1 MGRLDGKVAIVTGAG
16 GGLGRSHA
24 LALAAEGAT
33 VIVNNRISAARG
45 GGRASAEVVAD
56 EISARGGRALV
67 DTCSVADW
75 TAMGSLVERAVDE
88 CGRLDIVVNNAGVL
102 VWEMIA
108 DIGEDAYDEL
118 MAINVKGAFALTHH
132 ACAYWRS
139 CFERGER
146 VCGRVINTV
155 SGIGL
160 FGFARGGLYGA
171 SKGAV
176 LSLNNVTAMEMHR
189 YSVTANAIWPE
200 ARAGT
205 SKGIFPE
212 APEDPDAFDAYLPE
226 NISPLV
232 VYLSSDEA
240 AWLTGQVI
248 YMQGDRVRRME
259 GWQVVGE
266 YHSVG
271 GRALSADE
279 LGAALPH
286 LYGVLPNLQPET
298 SLQDALGGID
308 PGRGGESAAAA
319 GAVGDGAAAAGAVGD
334 GAVGAGGVAA
344 T

>member
-1 MGRLDGKVAIVTGAG
+1 MGRLEGKVALVTGAG

-24 LALAAEGAT
+24 LALATEGAT
-33 VIVNNRISAARG
+33 VIVNNRVRGGGGG
-45 GGRASAEVVAD
+45 GGRASAEVVAS
-56 EISARGGRALV
+56 EIALAGGRALV
-67 DTCSVADW
+67 DTASVADW
-75 TAMGSLVERAVDE
+75 EAMGALVERAVSE

-108 DIGEDAYDEL
+108 DIGEAAYDEL

-132 ACAYWRS
+132 ACAYWRRS
-139 CFERGER
+139 ALGGER
-146 VCGRVINTV
+146 VAGRIINTV

-189 YSVTANAIWPE
+189 YGVTANAIWPE

-212 APEDPDAFDAYLPE
+212 APEDPDAFDAYLPD

-232 VYLSSDEA
+232 VYLASDES

-248 YMQGDRVRRME
+248 YIQGDRVRRMD
-259 GWQVVGE
+259 GWRVAAE
-266 YHSVG
+266 YHSVA

-279 LGAALPH
+279 LGEALPH
-286 LYGVLPNLQPET
+286 LYGVLPKLQPET
-298 SLQDALGGID
+298 SLQNALGGID
-308 PGRGGESAAAA
+308 PGRAADAA
-319 GAVGDGAAAAGAVGD
+319 SGRASVPADAVSLG
-334 GAVGAGGVAA
+334 
-344 T
+344 

>member
-24 LALAAEGAT
+24 LALGDAGAL
-33 VIVNNRISAARG
+33 VIVNNRVRGGGGG
-45 GGRASAEVVAD
+45 GGRASAELVAS
-56 EISARGGRALV
+56 EIVSRGGQALV
-67 DTCSVADW
+67 DTATVADW
-75 TAMGSLVERAVDE
+75 TAMGTLVERAVGE

-102 VWEMIA
+102 VWEPIA
-108 DIGEDAYDEL
+108 DIDEEAYDEL
-118 MAINVKGAFALTHH
+118 MAINVKGTFALTHH

-139 CFERGER
+139 CYLRGER
-146 VCGRVINTV
+146 VAGRVINTV

-160 FGFARGGLYGA
+160 FGFARGGLYGT
-171 SKGAV
+171 SKGGV

-189 YSVTANAIWPE
+189 YGVTANAIWPE

-212 APEDPDAFDAYLPE
+212 APDDPDAFDAYLPE

-232 VYLSSDEA
+232 VYLASDDA

-248 YMQGDRVRRME
+248 YIQGDRVRRME
-259 GWQVVGE
+259 AWSVAGE
-266 YHSVG
+266 YHSVD

-279 LGAALPH
+279 LAVALPH

-298 SLQDALGGID
+298 NLQDALGGID
-308 PGRGGESAAAA
+308 PGAGDAADVPADTIS
-319 GAVGDGAAAAGAVGD
+319 VS
-334 GAVGAGGVAA
+334 
-344 T
+344 

>member
-1 MGRLDGKVAIVTGAG
+1 VNVGRLEGKVAIVTGAG

-33 VIVNNRISAARG
+33 VIVNNRVRG
-45 GGRASAEVVAD
+45 GRSGPASAEVVASA
-56 EISARGGRALV
+56 ISAAGGRALV
-67 DTCSVADW
+67 DTSSVADW
-75 TAMGSLVERAVDE
+75 DAMGLLVERAVSE

-108 DIGEDAYDEL
+108 DIDEAAFDEL
-118 MAINVKGAFALTHH
+118 SAINFKGTFALTHH
-132 ACAYWRS
+132 ACAYWRAS
-139 CFERGER
+139 SLRGER
-146 VCGRVINTV
+146 VAGRVINTV

-189 YSVTANAIWPE
+189 YGVTANAIWPE

-212 APEDPDAFDAYLPE
+212 APEDPEAFDAYLPE

-248 YMQGDRVRRME
+248 YIQGDRVRRME
-259 GWQVVGE
+259 GWRVAGE
-266 YHSVG
+266 YHSVF

-279 LGAALPH
+279 LAEALPH

-308 PGRGGESAAAA
+308 PGRAAEAAAQ
-319 GAVGDGAAAAGAVGD
+319 
-334 GAVGAGGVAA
+334 AGGSAIPAGGSAIPVDAA
-344 T
+344 TPT

>member
-1 MGRLDGKVAIVTGAG
+1 MGLLDGKVAIVTGAG

-33 VIVNNRISAARG
+33 VIVNNRISAARP
-45 GGRASAEVVAD
+45 GRPSAELVAE
-56 EISARGGRALV
+56 EIAARGGQALV
-67 DTCSVADW
+67 DTASVADW
-75 TAMGSLVERAVDE
+75 AAMGAMVEGAVRE
-88 CGRLDIVVNNAGVL
+88 LGRLDIVVNNAGVL
-102 VWEMIA
+102 VWEPIA

-132 ACAYWRS
+132 ACAYWRAAALRS
-139 CFERGER
+139 ER
-146 VCGRVINTV
+146 VAGRIINTV

-160 FGFARGGLYGA
+160 FGFARGGVYGA

-189 YSVTANAIWPE
+189 YGVTANAIWPE

-212 APEDPDAFDAYLPE
+212 APEDPNAFDAYLPE

-232 VYLSSDEA
+232 VYLASDA
-240 AWLTGQVI
+240 ASWLTGQVI
-248 YMQGDRVRRME
+248 YIQGDRVRRMD
-259 GWQVVGE
+259 GWHPVGE

-271 GRALSADE
+271 GRALSAEE
-279 LGAALPH
+279 LGEALPY

-308 PGRGGESAAAA
+308 PGRADESPERADALSP
-319 GAVGDGAAAAGAVGD
+319 G
-334 GAVGAGGVAA
+334 
-344 T
+344 

>member
-24 LALAAEGAT
+24 LALGAEGAT
-33 VIVNNRISAARG
+33 VIVNNRVSGTRGGRPSAELVAEEIVARG
-45 GGRASAEVVAD
+45 GQ
-56 EISARGGRALV
+56 ARV
-67 DTCSVADW
+67 DTATVADW
-75 TAMGSLVERAVDE
+75 KAIGALVERAVQE

-102 VWEMIA
+102 VWEPIA
-108 DIGEDAYDEL
+108 DIGEEAYDEL
-118 MAINVKGAFALTHH
+118 MAINVKGTFALTHH

-139 CFERGER
+139 CALRGEG
-146 VCGRVINTV
+146 VAGRIINTV

-189 YSVTANAIWPE
+189 YGVTANAIWPE

-232 VYLSSDEA
+232 VYLASDDA

-248 YMQGDRVRRME
+248 YVQGERIRRME
-259 GWQVVGE
+259 GWRVAGE
-266 YHSVG
+266 YHSVD
-271 GRALSADE
+271 GRALSMDE
-279 LGAALPH
+279 LAVALPH

-298 SLQDALGGID
+298 NLQDALGGID
-308 PGRGGESAAAA
+308 PGRDEEAAAPA
-319 GAVGDGAAAAGAVGD
+319 DPVSVS
-334 GAVGAGGVAA
+334 
-344 T
+344 

>member
-33 VIVNNRISAARG
+33 VIANNRISAGRG
-45 GGRASAEVVAD
+45 DARASAEVVAS
-56 EISARGGRALV
+56 EIVDRGGRALV
-67 DTCSVADW
+67 DTSSVADW
-75 TAMGSLVERAVDE
+75 SAMGALVDRAVSE
-88 CGRLDIVVNNAGVL
+88 CGRLDVVVNNAGVL

-108 DIGEDAYDEL
+108 DIGEEAYDEL
-118 MAINVKGAFALTHH
+118 MAINVKGTFALTHF

-139 CFERGER
+139 AFGRGER
-146 VCGRVINTV
+146 VAGRVINTV

-189 YSVTANAIWPE
+189 YGVTANAIWPE

-232 VYLSSDEA
+232 VYLASDAA

-248 YMQGDRVRRME
+248 YIQGDRVRRME
-259 GWQVVGE
+259 GWRVAGE
-266 YHSVG
+266 YHSTF
-271 GRALSADE
+271 GRSLSPDE
-279 LGAALPH
+279 LGEALPH

-308 PGRGGESAAAA
+308 PGRAEDASVSSHVAA
-319 GAVGDGAAAAGAVGD
+319 GD
-334 GAVGAGGVAA
+334 
-344 T
+344 

>member
-33 VIVNNRISAARG
+33 VIVNNRVRG
-45 GGRASAEVVAD
+45 GAGGRASAEVVAASIL
-56 EISARGGRALV
+56 EAGGRALV
-67 DTCSVADW
+67 DTSSVADW
-75 TAMGSLVERAVDE
+75 AAMGLLVERAVSE

-108 DIGEDAYDEL
+108 DIDEDAYDEL
-118 MAINVKGAFALTHH
+118 MSINVKGTFALTHH
-132 ACAYWRS
+132 ACLYWRTA
-139 CFERGER
+139 FERGER
-146 VCGRVINTV
+146 VAGRVINTV

-176 LSLNNVTAMEMHR
+176 LSLNNVTAMEMQR
-189 YSVTANAIWPE
+189 FGVTANAIWPE

-212 APEDPDAFDAYLPE
+212 APDDPQAFDAYLPE

-248 YMQGDRVRRME
+248 YIQGDRVRRME
-259 GWQVVGE
+259 GWRVAGE
-266 YHSVG
+266 YHSVF
-271 GRALSADE
+271 GRALSVDE
-279 LGAALPH
+279 LGEALPH

-308 PGRGGESAAAA
+308 PGRAAQSGESTES
-319 GAVGDGAAAAGAVGD
+319 AVPADTVVG
-334 GAVGAGGVAA
+334 

>member
-1 MGRLDGKVAIVTGAG
+1 MGRLEGKVAIVTGAG

-33 VIVNNRISAARG
+33 VIVNNRVSARPGG
-45 GGRASAEVVAD
+45 GGRASAEVVAS
-56 EISARGGRALV
+56 EIVGRGGRALV

-75 TAMGSLVERAVDE
+75 EAMGALVERAVSE

-108 DIGEDAYDEL
+108 DIGEEAYDEL
-118 MAINVKGAFALTHH
+118 MAINMKGTFALTHH

-139 CFERGER
+139 VFERGER
-146 VCGRVINTV
+146 VAGRVINTV

-176 LSLNNVTAMEMHR
+176 LSLNNVTAMEMYR
-189 YSVTANAIWPE
+189 YGVTANAIWPE

-212 APEDPDAFDAYLPE
+212 APEDPEAFDAYLPE

-232 VYLSSDEA
+232 VYLSSDAA

-248 YMQGDRVRRME
+248 YIQGDRVRRME
-259 GWQVVGE
+259 GWRVAAE
-266 YHSVG
+266 YHSVL

-279 LGAALPH
+279 LGEALPH

-308 PGRGGESAAAA
+308 QGRAAD
-319 GAVGDGAAAAGAVGD
+319 AVLPADAVT
-334 GAVGAGGVAA
+334 A

>member
-1 MGRLDGKVAIVTGAG
+1 MGRLEGKVAIVTGAG

-24 LALAAEGAT
+24 IALAAEGAT

-45 GGRASAEVVAD
+45 SGGGRASAEVVAS
-56 EISARGGRALV
+56 EIVNRGGRALA
-67 DTCSVADW
+67 DTSSVADW
-75 TAMGSLVERAVDE
+75 GAMGSLVERAVGE

-108 DIGEDAYDEL
+108 DIGEAAYDEL
-118 MAINVKGAFALTHH
+118 MAINVKGTFALTHF
-132 ACAYWRS
+132 ACEYWRAA
-139 CFERGER
+139 FDRGER
-146 VCGRVINTV
+146 VAGRVVNTV

-189 YSVTANAIWPE
+189 YGVTANAIWPE

-212 APEDPDAFDAYLPE
+212 VPEDPEAFDAYLPE

-232 VYLSSDEA
+232 VYLSSDES

-248 YMQGDRVRRME
+248 YIQGDRVRRME
-259 GWQVVGE
+259 GWRVAGE
-266 YHSVG
+266 YHSVF

-279 LGAALPH
+279 LGEALPH

-308 PGRGGESAAAA
+308 PGRAAESA
-319 GAVGDGAAAAGAVGD
+319 
-334 GAVGAGGVAA
+334 VAA
-344 T
+344 DAVVGS

>member
-1 MGRLDGKVAIVTGAG
+1 MGHLDGKVAIVTGAG

-24 LALAAEGAT
+24 LALAAAGAT
-33 VIVNNRISAARG
+33 VIVNNRVRG
-45 GGRASAEVVAD
+45 GGPASAEAVAS
-56 EISARGGRALV
+56 EISDAGGRALV
-67 DTCSVADW
+67 DTASVADW
-75 TAMGSLVERAVDE
+75 SAMGALVERAVSE
-88 CGRLDIVVNNAGVL
+88 CGRLDILVNNAGVL

-108 DIGEDAYDEL
+108 DIGEEAYDEL

-139 CFERGER
+139 CSLRGER
-146 VCGRVINTV
+146 VGGRIINTV

-189 YSVTANAIWPE
+189 YGVTANAIWPE

-212 APEDPDAFDAYLPE
+212 APEDRDAFDAYLPE

-232 VYLSSDEA
+232 VYLASDDA

-248 YMQGDRVRRME
+248 YIQGDRVRRMD
-259 GWQVVGE
+259 GWRVAGE
-266 YHSVG
+266 YHSVD
-271 GRALSADE
+271 GRALSPDE
-279 LGAALPH
+279 LGEALPY

-308 PGRGGESAAAA
+308 PGLVEK
-319 GAVGDGAAAAGAVGD
+319 
-334 GAVGAGGVAA
+334 
-344 T
+344 TPK

>member
-24 LALAAEGAT
+24 LALAAEGAA
-33 VIVNNRISAARG
+33 VIVNNRLSAARG
-45 GGRASAEVVAD
+45 GGPSSAEVVAE
-56 EISARGGRALV
+56 EIVAAGGRALV
-67 DTCSVADW
+67 DTASVADW
-75 TAMGSLVERAVDE
+75 AAMGALVERAVRE
-88 CGRLDIVVNNAGVL
+88 YGRLDVVVNNAGVL
-102 VWEMIA
+102 VWEPIA
-108 DIGEDAYDEL
+108 DIGEDAFDEL
-118 MAINVKGAFALTHH
+118 MAINVKGTFALTHH

-139 CFERGER
+139 AAGRGER
-146 VCGRVINTV
+146 VAGRIINTV

-176 LSLNNVTAMEMHR
+176 LSLGNVTAMEMHR
-189 YSVTANAIWPE
+189 YGVTANAIWPE

-212 APEDPDAFDAYLPE
+212 APADPNAFDAYLPE

-232 VYLSSDEA
+232 VYLASDDA
-240 AWLTGQVI
+240 GWLTGQVI
-248 YMQGDRVRRME
+248 YIQGDRVRRMQ
-259 GWQVVGE
+259 GWGVVGE

-279 LGAALPH
+279 LGEALPH

-298 SLQDALGGID
+298 GLLDALGGID
-308 PGRGGESAAAA
+308 PGRGDESPVSADT
-319 GAVGDGAAAAGAVGD
+319 V
-334 GAVGAGGVAA
+334 
-344 T
+344 TLT

>member
-45 GGRASAEVVAD
+45 GGRASAEVVAE
-56 EISARGGRALV
+56 EIAASGGRALV
-67 DTCSVADW
+67 DTASVADW
-75 TAMGSLVERAVDE
+75 AAMGGLVERAVRE
-88 CGRLDIVVNNAGVL
+88 CGRLDVVVNNAGVL
-102 VWEMIA
+102 VWEPIA

-118 MAINVKGAFALTHH
+118 MAINVKGTFALTHH
-132 ACAYWRS
+132 ACAYWRTAWL
-139 CFERGER
+139 RGER
-146 VCGRVINTV
+146 VCGRIINTV

-189 YSVTANAIWPE
+189 YGVTANAIWPE

-212 APEDPDAFDAYLPE
+212 APEDPEAFDAYLPE

-232 VYLSSDEA
+232 VYLASDA
-240 AWLTGQVI
+240 AGWLTGQAI
-248 YMQGDRVRRME
+248 YIQGDRVRRLQ
-259 GWQVVGE
+259 GWNVVGE
-266 YHSVG
+266 YHSVA
-271 GRALSADE
+271 GRALTSDE
-279 LGAALPH
+279 LAEALPH

-298 SLQDALGGID
+298 SLLDALGGID
-308 PGRGGESAAAA
+308 PGRDDEP
-319 GAVGDGAAAAGAVGD
+319 
-334 GAVGAGGVAA
+334 GVRADA
-344 T
+344 LSLG